1 MEKYK
6 WLQLVNL
13 PPTESASA
21 TPSPANASSSRSA
34 PPARVHELCSTD
46 SPNTQAAVKAEP
58 DASGDSHDAHR
69 REIME
74 RAELELSL
82 LNEIS
87 RVLGSTLDL
96 HAVFDQTMRVLAE
109 RLGMERG
116 SLVLL
121 DEPTGKIRTETA
133 VGLTPEEIQRATY
146 EMGEGITGSVVATGE
161 SIVVD
166 NIASDARFLNR
177 TGARPTGI
185 GTQISFICVPIRM
198 EGRTVGAISVDN
210 IFKDA
215 ETLRSDQRLLEII
228 ASFISQALKINEI
241 VAQERE
247 EWQEEKRSMS
257 ANLRAKYKFDNII
270 GSAPPMIDVF
280 DTIAQVASSRATCL
294 ILGETGTGKELIA
307 KAIHYNSNRAEK
319 PFIRVNCGAL
329 TGTLLESELFGHV
342 KGSFTGAIK
351 DKIGRFEAANAG
363 TLFLDEIG
371 TIDTGL
377 QVKLL
382 RVLQEREF
390 ERVGDNRTMKVDVR
404 IIAATNLDLQ
414 EEVGKGRFREDLFY
428 RLNVVTIFL
437 PPLRNRRE
445 DIPRLI
451 DFFLDKF
458 NAENAKSL
466 RKISKE
472 MLNVLVRYPWPG
484 NVRELENAIERAVV
498 LSRADTLSEDL
509 LPTAIRAFA
518 QQGRANVASEGIDA
532 LTRRLAEQSINEFEL
547 RDGQIYDMVIRQVE
561 KALIE
566 KALARCSGVK
576 IKAADFLGINRNT
589 LNKKFKE
596 LGLEAEEAAEAATVP
611 AAHK

>member
-1 MEKYK
+1 
-6 WLQLVNL
+6 
-13 PPTESASA
+13 
-21 TPSPANASSSRSA
+21 
-34 PPARVHELCSTD
+34 
-46 SPNTQAAVKAEP
+46 
-58 DASGDSHDAHR
+58 
-69 REIME
+69 ME

-96 HAVFDQTMRVLAE
+96 HSVFDQTMRVLAE

-121 DEPTGKIRTETA
+121 DELTGKLRTETA
-133 VGLTPEEIQRATY
+133 VGLTPEEMQRGTY
-146 EMGEGITGSVVATGE
+146 ELGEGITGTVVG
-161 SIVVD
+161 SGLSMVVPD
-166 NIASDARFLNR
+166 IGKDEHFLNR
-177 TGARPTGI
+177 TGARTVIAGVQ
-185 GTQISFICVPIRM
+185 TSFICVPIRT
-198 EGRTVGAISVDN
+198 EGRTVGAISVDKR
-210 IFKDA
+210 FHDDESLK
-215 ETLRSDQRLLEII
+215 SDQRLLEII
-228 ASFISQALKINEI
+228 ASFIAQALKINEI

-247 EWQEEKRSMS
+247 EWQEEKRSIS
-257 ANLRAKYKFDNII
+257 ANLRSKYKFDNII
-270 GSAPPMIDVF
+270 GSAPAMLDVF

-294 ILGETGTGKELIA
+294 LLGETGTGKELIA
-307 KAIHYNSNRAEK
+307 KAIHYNSNRADK
-319 PFIRVNCGAL
+319 TFIRVNCGAL

-351 DKIGRFEAANAG
+351 DKMGRFEAANGG

-414 EEVGKGRFREDLFY
+414 EEVAKGRFREDLFY

-458 NAENAKSL
+458 NAENSKAL

-484 NVRELENAIERAVV
+484 NVRELENAIERATV
-498 LSRADTLSEDL
+498 LSRGDTLSEDL

-518 QQGRANVASEGIDA
+518 QQGRANMASEGIDA

-547 RDGQIYDMVIRQVE
+547 REGQIYDMVIRQVE

-566 KALARCSGVK
+566 KALSRCAGVK

-596 LGLEAEEAAEAATVP
+596 LGLEAEEQVATHASPP
-611 AAHK
+611 APLPPPTAKAG